1 MINRPIAYFDVFT
14 VSGAKLP
21 TTPGSPLMADSVR
34 LSDAWGKDDLTK
46 RLTNLEKAHGPLYV
60 KHLGLGY
67 LDMFVGGK
75 LLNAQAG
82 LDQIERAAVA
92 NAVAEVT
99 K

>member
-60 KHLGLGY
+60 KHLG
-67 LDMFVGGK
+67 VGT
-75 LLNAQAG
+75 LNVFQHGELKIAAALKTEDVVAQA
-82 LDQIERAAVA
+82 VA
-92 NAVAEVT
+92 REVG

>member
-1 MINRPIAYFDVFT
+1 MINRPIAYFDVFC

-34 LSDAWGKDDLTK
+34 LSDAWGRDDLTK
-46 RLTNLEKAHGPLYV
+46 RLTNLEKAHVPLYV
-60 KHLGLGY
+60 KHLG
-67 LDMFVGGK
+67 VGT
-75 LLNAQAG
+75 LNCFQNG
-82 LDQIERAAVA
+82 ELKIAAALKTEDAIA

>member
-1 MINRPIAYFDVFT
+1 MINRPIAYFDCWP

-67 LDMFVGGK
+67 LNVFQNGELK
-75 LLNAQAG
+75 
-82 LDQIERAAVA
+82 IAAVLKTEDA
-92 NAVAEVT
+92 IAHAVAEVT